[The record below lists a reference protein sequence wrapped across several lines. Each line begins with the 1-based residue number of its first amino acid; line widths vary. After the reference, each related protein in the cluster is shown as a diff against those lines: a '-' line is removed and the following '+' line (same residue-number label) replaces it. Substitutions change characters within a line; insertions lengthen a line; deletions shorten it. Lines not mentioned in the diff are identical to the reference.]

1 MKTGELGERGFL
13 ANIRNYVNIVKGAR
27 LDFDDDAS
35 DFPISTDQSIVIN
48 VDTFVRNTDW
58 LPGMTAAQV
67 GRKTAVM
74 TLSDLAAKGARP
86 ACTMLSLCV
95 PADFDA
101 SEAGELVRGF
111 SQYGLKAGIPFIGGD
126 MGMASDVILTGIA
139 VGIVSPERIVSR
151 RGAKIGDI
159 IAVTGTFGF
168 TSVAYR
174 IILDKLKAEA
184 GLQKDALLAAY
195 KPAINLE
202 IVPALAARFAVTAS
216 MDSSDGLGIT
226 LNTIAEQSKV
236 RFVIHSLPTAKSIDA
251 FAQAHSMD
259 EMKLVMQGGEE
270 FLLVLTIPESKYA
283 EAASIAK
290 SKQSPLIKIGQ
301 VQEGKGVVYDSSD
314 GSVDIPSSGYDNFK
328 EWQ

>member
-13 ANIRNYVNIVKGAR
+13 ANIKSYVNMVKGAR

-35 DFPISTDQSIVIN
+35 DFPISADQSMVVN
-48 VDTFVRNTDW
+48 VDTFVRSTDW

-86 ACTMLSLCV
+86 LCTMLSLCV

-101 SEAGELVRGF
+101 TEASELVRGF
-111 SQYGLKAGIPFIGGD
+111 SQYGFKAGIPFIGGD

-139 VGIVSPERIVSR
+139 MGTVSPERIITR
-151 RGAKIGDI
+151 RGAKVGDI
-159 IAVTGTFGF
+159 IAVTGTFGL
-168 TSVAYR
+168 TSVAYQ
-174 IILDKLKAEA
+174 ILLRGLKA
-184 GLQKDALLAAY
+184 GTNLQKDALLAAY
-195 KPAINLE
+195 KPVINLE
-202 IVPALAARFAVTAS
+202 IVSALAARAAVNAC

-236 RFVIHSLPTAKSIDA
+236 RFVIHSLPTAKGIHA
-251 FAQAHSMD
+251 FAQAHAMN
-259 EMKLVMQGGEE
+259 EMKVVMQGGEE
-270 FLLVLTIPESKYA
+270 FLLVLTIPASKHD

-290 SKQSPLIKIGQ
+290 SNRIQLIKIGH
-301 VQEGKGVVYDSSD
+301 VQEGKGVVYESTE
-314 GSVDIPSSGYDNFK
+314 GYVDIPSSGYDNFK